1 MKGFTIPEMAA
12 ILTLTTIAAGSIAP
26 WVHDYVSEVRYQR
39 AVHDTRAVAEA
50 VSRFTGDVPGQSDR
64 ERGWAAFDLLVG
76 AGAAPSVGI
85 GGDSAWIAPL
95 GAAGVGA
102 LDAQLVTN
110 AAGYGAFSPRQ
121 ADWIRGWY
129 GPHVEAGIGPDPWGH
144 RYAINVKALSSGAS
158 RTVVVSAGPNGQIE
172 TAFQGAAIFAG
183 GDDLIAVVAQAR

>member
-39 AVHDTRAVAEA
+39 AVHDTRAIAAAMSHFE
-50 VSRFTGDVPGQSDR
+50 GDVPGQSDQ
-64 ERGWAAFDLLVG
+64 ERGWATFDLVVG
-76 AGAAPSVGI
+76 AGATPSVGV
-85 GGDSAWIAPL
+85 GGDSAWVAPL

-110 AAGYGAFSPRQ
+110 AAGYSAFSPQ
-121 ADWIRGWY
+121 QTDWIRGWH
-129 GPHVEAGIGPDPWGH
+129 GPHVKAGIGPDPWGH
-144 RYAINVKALSSGAS
+144 RYAINVKALLSGAS

-172 TAFQGAAIFAG
+172 TAFQGTAIFAG